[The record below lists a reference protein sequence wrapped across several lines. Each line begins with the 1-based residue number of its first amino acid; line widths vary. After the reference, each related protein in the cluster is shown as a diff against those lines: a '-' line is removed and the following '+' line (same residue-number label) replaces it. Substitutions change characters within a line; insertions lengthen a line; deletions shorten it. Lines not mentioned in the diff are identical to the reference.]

1 MLFTYSF
8 PPLRCDKMFRISA
21 YFVILITFHYTALAH
36 LDNRLNELV
45 SPTRQPKLHLEF
57 QRMLSTDAQNKRVNA
72 WIFFTDKGIFTESE
86 LQLAINK
93 HEACVNA
100 KANIRRRQ
108 RAKHGIIHFTDLP
121 VYQQY
126 INDTLRIGGT
136 QRCVSRWLN
145 GISIEISLKE
155 LQQMQQLPFVKAIDP
170 VIEYKKIEILSQ
182 PAFQAPLDAAH
193 QKTQLSQIAV
203 DKLHAMRYHGE
214 GIFIGLLDTGF
225 NLSHEAIKDTNVI
238 AEWDFINND
247 GNTADEPDQDDK
259 GQDKHGSTVLSVI
272 SGNSPGRLLG
282 SAYEAGF
289 LLGKTE
295 KITENGIIFEKRVE
309 EDWWIAG
316 LEWMERLGVDVVNS
330 SVGYKDWYR
339 FADLDGK
346 TANVTIAADLAVDK
360 GVTMVIAAGNGG
372 GQPLGDLGL
381 PGRINAPADGF
392 KVLAVGAVDA
402 DGRAA
407 NFSAHGP
414 TFDGRIKP
422 DVAAM
427 GVDVTAIKPGTRDK
441 FVSHESGT
449 SVSSVLVA
457 GAAALLLQAFPQ
469 ATPDDISHALK
480 STASLAMNPDN
491 TLGWGIINAE
501 AAYNVLLKSFAAIS
515 ITVESRSHALTS
527 WGAVK
532 HPHNQSLEQN
542 YPNPFNSETWIP
554 FRLTSPTNVTISI
567 YDLKGNLV
575 KQLKLGWLLSGNY
588 LDKHNA
594 IYWNGLNKDAE
605 PVSSGVYFYTIEAGN
620 FVATRKMV
628 IVQ

>member
-1 MLFTYSF
+1 
-8 PPLRCDKMFRISA
+8 MFRIST
-21 YFVILITFHYTALAH
+21 YFVVFITFFYHTALA
-36 LDNRLNELV
+36 NVYNGPNELF
-45 SPTRQPKLHLEF
+45 SPTRQPKLHSEF
-57 QRMLSTDAQNKRVNA
+57 QRMLSADVQNKRVNA
-72 WIFFTDKGIFTESE
+72 WIFFTDKGIFTASE
-86 LQLAINK
+86 LRRAVDE
-93 HEACVNA
+93 HEACMNPKA
-100 KANIRRRQ
+100 KIRRQQ

-126 INDTLRIGGT
+126 IDDALRIGGT

-145 GISIEISLKE
+145 GISTEASLKE

-182 PAFQAPLDAAH
+182 SAFQAPLNAPH

-203 DKLHAMRYHGE
+203 DKLHAMGYHGE
-214 GIFIGLLDTGF
+214 GVFIGLLDTGF
-225 NLSHEAIKDTNVI
+225 NLSHEAIEDTNVV

-247 GNTADEPDQDDK
+247 GNTADEPGQDDK
-259 GQDKHGSTVLSVI
+259 GQDGHGSTMLSVI

-282 SAYEAGF
+282 SAHEAGF

-309 EDWWIAG
+309 EDWWVVG

-372 GQPLGDLGL
+372 GQPLGDQGL
-381 PGRINAPADGF
+381 PGRINVPADGF

-427 GVDVTAIKPGTRDK
+427 GVDVTAINPGTRDK

-554 FRLTSPTNVTISI
+554 FRLTFPANVTISI

-575 KQLKLGWLLSGNY
+575 KQLKLGWLPPGNY

-594 IYWNGLNKDAE
+594 VYWNGLNKDAE

-628 IVQ
+628 IVE